1 MKRLRP
7 ECGAR
12 NPIQGVVCM
21 SKAMDLTS
29 GNFEST
35 VADGV
40 TLIDFWAEWCGPCR
54 MMHPVL
60 DEIAD
65 QFEGKVTVGKINVDN
80 EGDLAQKFG
89 VASIPTLVLMKDG
102 EEKNRYVGVTSKTEL
117 TKALNDVLGS

>member
-1 MKRLRP
+1 
-7 ECGAR
+7 
-12 NPIQGVVCM
+12 
-21 SKAMDLTS
+21 MDLTS